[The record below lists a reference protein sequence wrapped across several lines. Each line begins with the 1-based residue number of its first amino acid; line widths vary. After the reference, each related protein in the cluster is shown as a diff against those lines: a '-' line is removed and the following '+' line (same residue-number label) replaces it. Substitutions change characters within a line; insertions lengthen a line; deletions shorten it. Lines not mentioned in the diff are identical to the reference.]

1 MVGRISHHPAEP
13 RGCGRG
19 HGLWPSVGSA
29 VRLSRGIGCGR
40 MAGMAVP
47 AHIFCGLILRPSQL
61 PVHFWTLRCMAGGWQ
76 ESAWRR
82 VLSMV
87 AYYYLSL
94 IHI

>member
-40 MAGMAVP
+40 MACMAVP
-47 AHIFCGLILRPSQL
+47 AHGFYGLCGGRYGCRSAFGRLYSWR
-61 PVHFWTLRCMAGGWQ
+61 GGVQ
-76 ESAWRR
+76 ESA
-82 VLSMV
+82 
-87 AYYYLSL
+87 
-94 IHI
+94 